1 MTDDAPFGGYMLDT
15 NVFNDFLDGRIDA
28 NRLKGHKL
36 FATHIQR
43 DEINKTRD
51 DARREALLASFAEL
65 TTGISPTSSAVAGI
79 SVAGAACP
87 AASTSVVPTECGVWG
102 VSEWGQAKWRSERT
116 QFEALREELD
126 GRNRGKPN
134 NVQDVLIAETAL
146 QNKMTLLTRDADL
159 RFVAEKF
166 GVLCAD
172 ATELFGGTG
181 NPSPE
186 PS

>member
-1 MTDDAPFGGYMLDT
+1 MDLLGQQ
-15 NVFNDFLDGRIDA
+15 
-28 NRLKGHKL
+28 H
-36 FATHIQR
+36 
-43 DEINKTRD
+43 
-51 DARREALLASFAEL
+51 LASLLEMHVVTMLEVERMLF
-65 TTGISPTSSAVAGI
+65 

-116 QFEALREELD
+116 QFDALREELD
-126 GRNRGKPN
+126 GRNRGKLN

-181 NPSPE
+181 SAAPE